1 MYVHTCMYIRI
12 YTVCMCVFVCVCV
25 CVYKSGYKLCML
37 HIRFAMKT
45 HDLKLKLF
53 SKFTDEQSKKQGI
66 RFHDGSHGRSS

>member
-1 MYVHTCMYIRI
+1 MELPMYIHACI
-12 YTVCMCVFVCVCV
+12 YVYTLYVCV

-45 HDLKLKLF
+45 HDLKLKSF